1 MRVSQ
6 PLRALCFSLS
16 RYRLNRLTL
25 LAISNY
31 SNKTATPSPVMFWT
45 VKAPFWYTLVV
56 PRPEETAHPL
66 RSRQPPRRCAGQA
79 RRDAPHTKRVPRAP
93 GTPETSAARWLRRSP
108 QPPAHWAAL
117 SGASVID
124 PNPHRGGE
132 GLIYIGEIEQADWR

>member
-45 VKAPFWYTLVV
+45 VKAPFWYTLVA
-56 PRPEETAHPL
+56 PRPEETARPL
-66 RSRQPPRRCAGQA
+66 RRGLGGGGGELWIQQPA
-79 RRDAPHTKRVPRAP
+79 H
-93 GTPETSAARWLRRSP
+93 LRRSHP
-108 QPPAHWAAL
+108 SESLNGRLCRARTRVRA
-117 SGASVID
+117 
-124 PNPHRGGE
+124 RG
-132 GLIYIGEIEQADWR
+132 L